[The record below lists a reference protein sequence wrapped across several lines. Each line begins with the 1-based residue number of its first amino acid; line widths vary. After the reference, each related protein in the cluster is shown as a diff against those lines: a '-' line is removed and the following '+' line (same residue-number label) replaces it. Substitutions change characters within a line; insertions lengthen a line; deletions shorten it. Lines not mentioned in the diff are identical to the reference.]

1 MGCEMEKNVKLEAV
15 RQYLRYFRVW
25 FILIGLMAA
34 ACIVLA
40 VIRQIRNVPRTNHE
54 APEERVFDY
63 ADVLTDKEEEKLRE
77 YIAQTERRLQIDIV
91 LEIGRAHV

>member
-1 MGCEMEKNVKLEAV
+1 MENDVKKEAV

-40 VIRQIRNVPRTNHE
+40 VIRQTRNIPRTNLE
-54 APEERVFDY
+54 APKERVFDY

-77 YIAQTERRLQIDIV
+77 YIAETERKIHGTGIYQAS
-91 LEIGRAHV
+91 GRDKIS